1 MHFSSRQI
9 KRNTSA
15 TARQASRAAH
25 LRAGRP
31 EGSPAQLRASALL
44 HLPTIASSRLTS
56 GEGCESRP
64 RRCTTFDQQ

>member
-25 LRAGRP
+25 LEPAVRKGRRLSYARQRSSICRP
-31 EGSPAQLRASALL
+31 SPVVA
-44 HLPTIASSRLTS
+44 
-56 GEGCESRP
+56 
-64 RRCTTFDQQ
+64 